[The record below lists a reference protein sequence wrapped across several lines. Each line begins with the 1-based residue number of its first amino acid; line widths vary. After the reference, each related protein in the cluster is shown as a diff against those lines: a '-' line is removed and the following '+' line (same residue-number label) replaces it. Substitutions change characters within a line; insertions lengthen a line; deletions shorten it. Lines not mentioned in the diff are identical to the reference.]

1 MDSHDVL
8 VSSRLGMFFNAEGR
22 EKTIRSSLCSAVAR
36 ELSRGSVQDLCGAR
50 NDATLGHSYNVDK
63 HFFNRLFQS
72 SVLASSMV
80 EMCKLMLAVENLD
93 TVWTSVNKWIDKFQ
107 FFQKFFDSMLTFP
120 LENDQLLS
128 LFTPIYELLAS
139 QCALLQKGFA
149 THLHS
154 SSFRCFSPV
163 ELVTLCQLLTVWSQI
178 SSNLHEISVRCAT
191 PVSSS
196 TIPQQDSAG
205 SQVARGSTSG
215 FSISTADYNTIFH
228 TQPTDVNLPET
239 LGLIPDTSWSICPS
253 VVDLPPTRPR
263 GVLKNQLGDQHTQD
277 ATDDADLTRRS
288 CINLAQEFLHSKVFR
303 STFNQA
309 FVNSF
314 NLAVASVQI
323 STSPMQLNLTGPIA
337 VGVTNVPGSAD
348 VTGSR
353 LSLLLQ
359 IPVFSTSG
367 HGPLFGFPGNTVVEK
382 ATEEVTS
389 STWGQQF
396 HSSFT
401 VQSAM
406 SSWVGAVGTG
416 AGLPF
421 PIIRVS
427 ESVSRTVSLI
437 VSAVLPA
444 LLSLMETDLHF
455 NPDLYISPSP
465 HETDDSSPD
474 AADQKCKDSV
484 QSTKESATGSN
495 HETDETSHTFP
506 TESRDSDDVE
516 SFRSLVI
523 SVLNILLR
531 FLDCKPLG
539 KSDSGGVADQ
549 IFRVVLDSEENSAG
563 MERIALC
570 ISDCLL
576 IRSLCHLIASVFRNQ
591 FKISTSLVAE
601 QLDFPVSDGLSNQM
615 MEAAKQYDSS
625 IRVLSE
631 HLVDLSLIRGER
643 LVTQSVLHQPG
654 LSSLTDE
661 GPISVASSSFVA
673 LYHHLAELWQLVS
686 HTCPAGL
693 ARQIM
698 AHVSAQ
704 GLLSALQLSCTKTFL
719 DSATSESD
727 LRLLLRIAEFC
738 LFTCSETTTEVVGLG
753 QLPGDIGL
761 LHSVATSLSQVLV
774 CRHMPPHV
782 WNKLHLDG
790 FYKNVLA
797 NEKPFEYALS
807 NWLSFSDPVL
817 FPDPPFLL
825 LRDLREQTELEI
837 EWELFASG
845 HHFDPIRILNL
856 ITLSE
861 AKLSVNILSST
872 KLSDFTN
879 SDNELRMAINVFTAL
894 FRICSLMPGLESFH
908 SIVLIAVCS
917 NSELRLQPWTIETDS
932 SDLSVR
938 NNWPVWLRAIFR
950 LLSEPLEKL
959 WDTFKDLVQRH
970 VNTDESLSKE
980 SVACELHQSPETYFV
995 NHKPRPRTVWNQLF
1009 PSGLLP
1015 CGCEPPI
1022 PAQLGSG
1029 KIPVNNTTVE
1039 AEGLSDKPRSK
1050 RQQATRAK
1058 YQQEQLIGSYVSY
1071 YARSGYI
1078 QHAWS
1083 ELACDLVRS
1092 VVVALPTGIQLAFSP
1107 LEELLVGASS
1117 DFPNTTAQ
1125 KLRGGSLWTHIIL
1138 ASLKCR
1144 ILDDFEDIPNSVS
1157 NERQIA
1163 RFQHLVLWEHLC
1175 SILEDD
1181 EENEEISGCKRR
1193 VASFLDNLKNCLT
1206 KYPGEHTD
1214 HSTSGRRFQIAQHVR
1229 KVQAKALP
1237 DLYFLH
1243 IFFKRNLG
1251 WIRDLIRAQRANHLS
1266 SVVISNTEPI
1276 LQNLDEIEELETA
1289 FPALETVVFEELDW
1303 ERLSLVNVGLNQE
1316 IIEQFRPGACRQSE
1330 VTAETSVQNEA

>member
-1 MDSHDVL
+1 
-8 VSSRLGMFFNAEGR
+8 
-22 EKTIRSSLCSAVAR
+22 
-36 ELSRGSVQDLCGAR
+36 
-50 NDATLGHSYNVDK
+50 
-63 HFFNRLFQS
+63 
-72 SVLASSMV
+72 
-80 EMCKLMLAVENLD
+80 
-93 TVWTSVNKWIDKFQ
+93 
-107 FFQKFFDSMLTFP
+107 
-120 LENDQLLS
+120 
-128 LFTPIYELLAS
+128 
-139 QCALLQKGFA
+139 
-149 THLHS
+149 
-154 SSFRCFSPV
+154 
-163 ELVTLCQLLTVWSQI
+163 
-178 SSNLHEISVRCAT
+178 
-191 PVSSS
+191 
-196 TIPQQDSAG
+196 
-205 SQVARGSTSG
+205 
-215 FSISTADYNTIFH
+215 
-228 TQPTDVNLPET
+228 
-239 LGLIPDTSWSICPS
+239 
-253 VVDLPPTRPR
+253 
-263 GVLKNQLGDQHTQD
+263 VLKNGLGDQRTQD
-277 ATDDADLTRRS
+277 ATDDADLTRHS

-303 STFNQA
+303 NTFTEA
-309 FVNSF
+309 FVNGF
-314 NLAVASVQI
+314 KLAVASVQI

-337 VGVTNVPGSAD
+337 VGVTNVPYPAD
-348 VTGSR
+348 ATGSR

-359 IPVFSTSG
+359 TPVFSTSG

-421 PIIRVS
+421 PVIRVS
-427 ESVSRTVSLI
+427 EASHHVKTTFIAFSFSSVSRTVSFI

-444 LLSLMETDLHF
+444 LLSLIETDLHF
-455 NPDLYISPSP
+455 NPDIYISPGL

-474 AADQKCKDSV
+474 AADQKCKGSV
-484 QSTKESATGSN
+484 QLTKESVTGSN
-495 HETDETSHTFP
+495 HEPDETSHTFP
-506 TESRDSDDVE
+506 TENRDSDVVE

-576 IRSLCHLIASVFRNQ
+576 LRSLCHLITSLFRNQ

-601 QLDFPVSDGLSNQM
+601 QLGFPVSDDLSTQM

-643 LVTQSVLHQPG
+643 LVTQSVLHEPG
-654 LSSLTDE
+654 LSSLTGA
-661 GPISVASSSFVA
+661 GPISVTSSSFVA
-673 LYHHLAELWQLVS
+673 LYHHLAELWHLVS

-704 GLLSALQLSCTKTFL
+704 GLLSAFQVSCTKTFL
-719 DSATSESD
+719 DSTASESD
-727 LRLLLRIAEFC
+727 LRLLLRTAEFC
-738 LFTCSETTTEVVGLG
+738 LFTCSETTAEVVGIG

-782 WNKLHLDG
+782 WNK
-790 FYKNVLA
+790 
-797 NEKPFEYALS
+797 
-807 NWLSFSDPVL
+807 
-817 FPDPPFLL
+817 
-825 LRDLREQTELEI
+825 RDLREQTELEI
-837 EWELFASG
+837 EWELFASS
-845 HHFDPIRILNL
+845 HHFDPIRVLNVRGSYNGRMFCTCMDL

-879 SDNELRMAINVFTAL
+879 SDNELRMATNVFTAL
-894 FRICSLMPGLESFH
+894 FRMCSLMPGLESFH

-980 SVACELHQSPETYFV
+980 SVGRELHQSPETYFV
-995 NHKPRPRTVWNQLF
+995 NHKPRPRIIWNQLF

-1022 PAQLGSG
+1022 PAQLGSW
-1029 KIPVNNTTVE
+1029 KIPANCTTVE
-1039 AEGLSDKPRSK
+1039 AEGLSEKPRSK

-1058 YQQEQLIGSYVSY
+1058 YQQEQLIGNYVSY

-1078 QHAWS
+1078 HHAWS

-1092 VVVALPTGIQLAFSP
+1092 VVVALPTGIQLALSP

-1117 DFPNTTAQ
+1117 DFSNTTAH

-1144 ILDDFEDIPNSVS
+1144 ILDDFEDIPNTVS

-1181 EENEEISGCKRR
+1181 EENEG
-1193 VASFLDNLKNCLT
+1193 KN
-1206 KYPGEHTD
+1206 
-1214 HSTSGRRFQIAQHVR
+1214 SR
-1229 KVQAKALP
+1229 KLEV
-1237 DLYFLH
+1237 
-1243 IFFKRNLG
+1243 IF
-1251 WIRDLIRAQRANHLS
+1251 
-1266 SVVISNTEPI
+1266 V
-1276 LQNLDEIEELETA
+1276 
-1289 FPALETVVFEELDW
+1289 
-1303 ERLSLVNVGLNQE
+1303 
-1316 IIEQFRPGACRQSE
+1316 
-1330 VTAETSVQNEA
+1330 